1 MCLSVF
7 KDRLLNT
14 FMYCPKKVYDERPE
28 DYSLS
33 VHDISIPTRDGLTL
47 HSWFIPNNLGE
58 ISDVPLMIYFHGVGG
73 NMNTRLK
80 QISEL
85 HKNLTVNILVVSY
98 RGFGSNSGIPNETGL
113 KIDADSVMNFVF
125 SSKWR
130 NSRVIVYGHSFGGA
144 IAIYLSSRYSDYISM
159 SIIENTFTKM
169 ADAVDDIYP
178 FLKPLRKC
186 FIKDDWNN
194 LKRVGK
200 ITHPILFLSGLQDNV
215 VHYHHTDMLFENANQ
230 SFGKEILKIPDG
242 FHTLWEAEPEIY
254 FKTISN
260 FIVKYSNSN
269 TNLKLK
275 PKLKK
280 KKIRSL
286 CVVPEGE
293 EIEFDD
299 F

>member
-1 MCLSVF
+1 
-7 KDRLLNT
+7 
-14 FMYCPKKVYDERPE
+14 
-28 DYSLS
+28 
-33 VHDISIPTRDGLTL
+33 
-47 HSWFIPNNLGE
+47 
-58 ISDVPLMIYFHGVGG
+58 
-73 NMNTRLK
+73 
-80 QISEL
+80 
-85 HKNLTVNILVVSY
+85 
-98 RGFGSNSGIPNETGL
+98 
-113 KIDADSVMNFVF
+113 
-125 SSKWR
+125 
-130 NSRVIVYGHSFGGA
+130 
-144 IAIYLSSRYSDYISM
+144 
-159 SIIENTFTKM
+159 
-169 ADAVDDIYP
+169 
-178 FLKPLRKC
+178 
-186 FIKDDWNN
+186 
-194 LKRVGK
+194 
-200 ITHPILFLSGLQDNV
+200 LQDNV